1 MYKKLLD
8 KLIRLVKSDYYDVI
22 IEEAGNDTRKLW
34 GILNELIDRKQCR
47 HKMPIRFLIDGQSVR
62 NKKNIANAFN
72 VFQLNR
78 HRNGRSTAR
87 SSRVGGVPRK
97 ASSVQISAEAVGGRR
112 GS

>member
-1 MYKKLLD
+1 MD

-47 HKMPIRFLIDGQSVR
+47 HKMPNRFVIDGQSVR

-72 VFQLNR
+72 VDFSSIGTEMAEQLPEVA
-78 HRNGRSTAR
+78 GY
-87 SSRVGGVPRK
+87 GVPRK
-97 ASSVQISAEAVGGRR
+97 ASSVQIPAKAIGGRR